1 MADDLVRRASDM
13 KDQTAKGVGDFART
27 KQYKRIKEWGGLAA
41 QYDPENP
48 RVKEF
53 NSGVDAWIAE
63 DMKDLNAKID
73 KVTWPDHADNAPDN
87 ADKLTKIAMAFLQK
101 EENKRVEKNWEVGKV
116 LAVVVTGPWRVFK
129 KNLLGE
135 PIQYNLPILCAV
147 EYESDKDLNV
157 ARVYD
162 STLLTEEYKGVKMA
176 PPFLG
181 ATVGNSYYIRP
192 SAVK

>member
-1 MADDLVRRASDM
+1 MADELIRKASDM
-13 KDQTAKGVGDFART
+13 RDQTSKGISDFARP
-27 KQYKRIKEWGGLAA
+27 KQYKRIKAWGELAA
-41 QYDPENP
+41 QLDQDNS

-53 NSGVDAWIAE
+53 NSGLDSWIEE
-63 DMKDLNAKID
+63 DMKALNAKID
-73 KVTWPDHADNAPDN
+73 KVNWPGKADNAPDD
-87 ADKLTKIAMAFLQK
+87 ADKLSEIAVEFLQK
-101 EENKRVEKNWEVGKV
+101 EENKRAEKNIEVGKI

-176 PPFLG
+176 PPFLC

-192 SAVK
+192 SALK

>member
-1 MADDLVRRASDM
+1 M
-13 KDQTAKGVGDFART
+13 
-27 KQYKRIKEWGGLAA
+27 
-41 QYDPENP
+41 
-48 RVKEF
+48 
-53 NSGVDAWIAE
+53 
-63 DMKDLNAKID
+63 
-73 KVTWPDHADNAPDN
+73 
-87 ADKLTKIAMAFLQK
+87 
-101 EENKRVEKNWEVGKV
+101 
-116 LAVVVTGPWRVFK
+116 AVVVTGPWRVFK

-147 EYESDKDLNV
+147 DYESDKDLNV

-192 SAVK
+192 SALK